1 MNSWSLLGRWGRGRR
16 RWWRWRWWILCSSW
30 LSFRRWRGTG
40 RRGMSRTTVLVP
52 SVTLL
57 KELFDSSSFKILWQ
71 SFFLR
76 FAQLIMPNKP
86 PRMAVT
92 WKSRNS
98 VRNWKQGSGMSL
110 CPARR
115 RWRSWSRWWG
125 AASGREKH
133 LALNFYSHMLCAW
146 WSLYPKQTTVP
157 AQRRCH
163 WSLRE
168 KKNVSVCQ
176 MFCLHAKFEW

>member
-1 MNSWSLLGRWGRGRR
+1 MRKREEKMMMMTMMDSLFLMATFQKMKGHWKKRYESNYS
-16 RWWRWRWWILCSSW
+16 ISSLCHLTDRIVW
-30 LSFRRWRGTG
+30 LFWFQN
-40 RRGMSRTTVLVP
+40 
-52 SVTLL
+52 TLA
-57 KELFDSSSFKILWQ
+57 K
-71 SFFLR
+71 FFWR

-86 PRMAVT
+86 PRMVVT